1 VTASNRHSLAGAI
14 DELILPDA
22 VLILALGYGLE
33 RFFVRLAHPLLLV
46 AAALRH
52 EL

>member
-22 VLILALGYGLE
+22 VIILVLGYGLQ
-33 RFFVRLAHPLLLV
+33 RLFARLACPLLLV